1 VTVDPAMSAV
11 PSGERKLVT
20 LVFADL
26 SGFTALASSLDP
38 EEVYAVV
45 RPGLAAMQRLVEE
58 HGGTVPQVMGDGFMA
73 VFGVPT
79 AHEDDA
85 ERAVRAALAVR
96 DHARALHRAGGW
108 GTGIRFPEAHAG
120 VNSGEVM
127 VAPSSELSGFAILGD
142 TVNVAA
148 RLADLARPGVV
159 LVAEPTVRRTGH
171 AIRFGPARAY
181 RAKGKP
187 RPVTAFEAIE
197 VRSALPAG
205 RATPIV
211 SGSFVNRELELDALE
226 QALGQALLERHS
238 NVLVV
243 TAEPGAGKTRLAT
256 EFTSRRPGTIV
267 LTGRCTPY
275 GQRLPLSPLGGA
287 VQALI
292 GLPADAPA
300 TVADREVRRLADRV
314 AGSRR
319 AGDLVRGLKL
329 LLGTI
334 DPGEV
339 RDPSGAAGESTLA
352 ARAVVEG
359 LAREGPVVTVVD
371 DLHWA
376 DAQLLELLRTTST
389 DPWSGPVLLLGLSR
403 PEALEANDA
412 LPTLELGALP
422 EPQLRELGELA
433 LGPGAPGQVLER
445 IAARASGNPLFLEES
460 LSMLVE
466 SGALVR
472 QDGTWIVAD
481 PELLDRVPATIRT
494 LIAARLDGLPP
505 DERRVL
511 RDAAV
516 CGEAAWDRLL
526 ETLSGGADVREAL
539 KRLVQRGL
547 LQQRSYSPVPGA
559 EEYGFRHVLI
569 REVAYASIPR
579 RDRSGLHLQVATWLR
594 ESSRLPEEPLAELA
608 HHYELA
614 WRLSYSSAAGTADPA
629 LARLAAEY
637 LGRWADRTLTY
648 QARLAESLYR
658 RAIEAAAASADEE
671 PGLAIRTSLGRA
683 ESLIELGRHQEATEP
698 ANAARDLARRSGD
711 GHLEARALLALGRI
725 ESDVGDDEVARRLL
739 GQALSSFEAV
749 GDLGSQAWAKHRLSE
764 VLGRADYALELEHLR
779 EAYRLFERAGDRWG
793 LAVAAQDLAYLLT
806 TVGGDEFHHWYGQAR
821 RLAGSDSDLRSRA
834 ALLRTWG
841 YFSYYRGE
849 HGEAIRAM
857 GEARPI
863 AVEAGD
869 RYAEA
874 DTFLIEAMAASQVAT
889 PADAGRLAAEV
900 VRLGRSIGSL
910 RIAGLGLAVGARA
923 CLRQGYPARATRQL
937 AAARQ
942 TLQRGGVRVELLEVD
957 FVHAGVH
964 LDRGSWQRVPERA
977 DRGAA
982 GARASGWVLAEAM
995 RPMLVGRALL
1005 GAGRLDQAIAEL
1017 ERALASAREAGAT
1030 GTEAL
1035 AAAAL
1040 EQALLLAGRPPA
1052 SRAPTPPGG
1061 EVEAEAIRA
1070 ESGGLAAL
1078 AAGAAEEAAAA
1089 FAGAADRWRQLGLT
1103 VWLGRALALQA
1114 AVARRTGDRAGADRL
1129 LAEAGKVLDRIGTP
1143 ARSRPAVLA
1152 PPSPMRSSAP

>member
-1 VTVDPAMSAV
+1 VPVDPSVSAV

-45 RPGLAAMQRLVEE
+45 RPGLAALQRLVEE

-96 DHARALHRAGGW
+96 DHARALHRAGGQ
-108 GTGIRFPEAHAG
+108 GAGIRFPEIHAG

-127 VAPSSELSGFAILGD
+127 VAPSAEPGGFAVLGD
-142 TVNVAA
+142 TINVAA

-171 AIRFGPARAY
+171 AIRFGPGRGY

-187 RPVTAFEAIE
+187 RPVVAFEAIE

-205 RATPIV
+205 RAAPMV
-211 SGSFVNRELELDALE
+211 SGGFVNRELELDRLE
-226 QALGQALLERHS
+226 LALGQALRERRS

-256 EFTSRRPGTIV
+256 EFTSRQPGTIV
-267 LTGRCTPY
+267 LTGRCAPY
-275 GQRLPLSPLGGA
+275 GHRLPLSPLAGA
-287 VQALI
+287 VQTLI

-329 LLGTI
+329 LLGTV
-334 DPGEV
+334 DPPEV
-339 RDPSGAAGESTLA
+339 PDPSGTAGEMTLA
-352 ARAVVEG
+352 ARAVIEG
-359 LAREGPVVTVVD
+359 LAREGPVVAVVD

-376 DAQLLELLRTTST
+376 DAQLLELLRTTSSE
-389 DPWSGPVLLLGLSR
+389 PWSGPVLLLGLSR
-403 PEALEANDA
+403 PDALEAGDA

-422 EPQLRELGELA
+422 EQRLRELGELA

-472 QDGTWIVAD
+472 QAGSWIVAD
-481 PELLDRVPATIRT
+481 PGLLDRVPATIRT

-526 ETLSGGADVREAL
+526 ETLAGGVDVRQAL

-547 LQQRSYSPVPGA
+547 LQQRPYSPVPGA

-594 ESSRLPEEPLAELA
+594 EAARLPEEPLAELA

-614 WRLSYSSAAGTADPA
+614 WRLSHSSAAGTADPG
-629 LARLAAEY
+629 LARLAAEH

-658 RAIEAAAASADEE
+658 RAIEAAAASTDED
-671 PGLAIRTSLGRA
+671 PGLAIRVSLGRA

-739 GQALSSFEAV
+739 GQALSSFQAV
-749 GDLGSQAWAKHRLSE
+749 GDLGGQAWAKHRLSE

-793 LAVAAQDLAYLLT
+793 LAVVAQDLAYLLT
-806 TVGGDEFHHWYGQAR
+806 TVGGPEFHRWYGQAR
-821 RLAGSDSDLRSRA
+821 RLAGSESDLRSRA

-841 YFSYYRGE
+841 YFSYYRGS
-849 HGEAIRAM
+849 M
-857 GEARPI
+857 ARPCGPC
-863 AVEAGD
+863 A
-869 RYAEA
+869 R
-874 DTFLIEAMAASQVAT
+874 
-889 PADAGRLAAEV
+889 P
-900 VRLGRSIGSL
+900 GRS
-910 RIAGLGLAVGARA
+910 
-923 CLRQGYPARATRQL
+923 
-937 AAARQ
+937 
-942 TLQRGGVRVELLEVD
+942 
-957 FVHAGVH
+957 
-964 LDRGSWQRVPERA
+964 
-977 DRGAA
+977 
-982 GARASGWVLAEAM
+982 
-995 RPMLVGRALL
+995 
-1005 GAGRLDQAIAEL
+1005 
-1017 ERALASAREAGAT
+1017 
-1030 GTEAL
+1030 
-1035 AAAAL
+1035 
-1040 EQALLLAGRPPA
+1040 
-1052 SRAPTPPGG
+1052 
-1061 EVEAEAIRA
+1061 
-1070 ESGGLAAL
+1070 
-1078 AAGAAEEAAAA
+1078 
-1089 FAGAADRWRQLGLT
+1089 
-1103 VWLGRALALQA
+1103 
-1114 AVARRTGDRAGADRL
+1114 
-1129 LAEAGKVLDRIGTP
+1129 
-1143 ARSRPAVLA
+1143 RSRPGTGT
-1152 PPSPMRSSAP
+1152 PRRTRS

>member
-1 VTVDPAMSAV
+1 MSAL

-96 DHARALHRAGGW
+96 DHARALHHAGGW

-171 AIRFGPARAY
+171 AIRFGPGRPY

-187 RPVTAFEAIE
+187 RPVMAFEAIE
-197 VRSALPAG
+197 ARSALPAG

-211 SGSFVNRELELDALE
+211 SGGFVNRELELDALE
-226 QALGQALLERHS
+226 QALRQALRERRS

-256 EFTSRRPGTIV
+256 EFTSRRPDTIV
-267 LTGRCTPY
+267 LSGRCTAY
-275 GQRLPLSPLGGA
+275 GQRLPLSPIGDA

-339 RDPSGAAGESTLA
+339 RDPGGAAGESTLA

-376 DAQLLELLRTTST
+376 DAQLLELLRTTSA
-389 DPWSGPVLLLGLSR
+389 DPWSGPVLVLGLSR
-403 PEALEANDA
+403 PEALEASDA

-422 EPQLRELGELA
+422 ERELRELGELA

-472 QDGTWIVAD
+472 QDGTWVVAD
-481 PELLDRVPATIRT
+481 PGLLERVPATIRT

-526 ETLSGGADVREAL
+526 QTLSGGADVREAL

-547 LQQRSYSPVPGA
+547 LQQRPYSTVPGA

-594 ESSRLPEEPLAELA
+594 EASRLPEEPLAELA

-614 WRLSYSSAAGTADPA
+614 WRLSHSSAAGTADPA
-629 LARLAAEY
+629 MARLAAEY

-658 RAIEAAAASADEE
+658 RAIEAAAASADED

-698 ANAARDLARRSGD
+698 ANAGRDLARRSGD

-749 GDLGSQAWAKHRLSE
+749 GDLGGQAWAKHRLSE

-779 EAYRLFERAGDRWG
+779 EAYRLFERAGDSWG

-806 TVGGDEFHHWYGQAR
+806 TVGGEEFHHWYGQAR

-889 PADAGRLAAEV
+889 PADAGRLATEV

-923 CLRQGYPARATRQL
+923 CLRQGNPARATRQL

-957 FVHAGVH
+957 FVHAGIH

-1005 GAGRLDQAIAEL
+1005 GAGRLEGAIAEL
-1017 ERALASAREAGAT
+1017 EQALVSARAAGAT
-1030 GTEAL
+1030 GTAAL
-1035 AAAAL
+1035 ATAAL

-1052 SRAPTPPGG
+1052 GRAPAPPAG

-1078 AAGAAEEAAAA
+1078 AAGAVEEAAAA
-1089 FAGAADRWRQLGLT
+1089 FAGAAERWRQLGLT
-1103 VWLGRALALQA
+1103 VWLGRAMALQA
-1114 AVARRTGDRAGADRL
+1114 AVAHRTGDQGAADRL
-1129 LAEAGKVLDRIGTP
+1129 LAQAGEVLDRIGTP

-1152 PPSPMRSSAP
+1152 PTVP

>member
-1 VTVDPAMSAV
+1 VSAV
-11 PSGERKLVT
+11 PSERKLVT

-45 RPGLAAMQRLVEE
+45 RPGLVAMQRLVEE

-96 DHARALHRAGGW
+96 DHARALRRAAGRGA
-108 GTGIRFPEAHAG
+108 GIRFPEVHAG

-127 VAPSSELSGFAILGD
+127 VAPSTEPSGFAILGD

-171 AIRFGPARAY
+171 AIRFGASRAY

-187 RPVTAFEAIE
+187 RPVVAFEAIE
-197 VRSALPAG
+197 ARSALPAG
-205 RATPIV
+205 RATPVV

-226 QALGQALLERHS
+226 QALGEAIRERRS
-238 NVLVV
+238 TVLVV

-256 EFTSRRPGTIV
+256 EFTGRRPDTIV
-267 LTGRCTPY
+267 LAGRCTPY
-275 GQRLPLSPLGGA
+275 GQRLPLSPLAGA

-300 TVADREVRRLADRV
+300 AVADREVRRLADRV

-329 LLGTI
+329 LLGTV
-334 DPGEV
+334 DPQAV
-339 RDPSGAAGESTLA
+339 RDPSGAAWEASLA

-376 DAQLLELLRTTST
+376 DAQLLELLRTTSA

-403 PEALEANDA
+403 PEAFEASDA

-422 EPQLRELGELA
+422 EQRLRELGELA

-472 QDGTWIVAD
+472 QGGAWVVAD
-481 PELLDRVPATIRT
+481 PGLLDRVPATIRT

-505 DERRVL
+505 EERRVL
-511 RDAAV
+511 GNAAV
-516 CGEAAWDRLL
+516 SGEAVWDRLL
-526 ETLSGGADVREAL
+526 EAMSGGADLRQVL

-547 LQQRSYSPVPGA
+547 LQQRPHSPVPGA

-594 ESSRLPEEPLAELA
+594 EAAGLPEEPLAELA

-614 WRLSYSSAAGTADPA
+614 WRLRHSSAAGTADPA
-629 LARLAAEY
+629 LARLAAEH
-637 LGRWADRTLTY
+637 LERWADRTLTY
-648 QARLAESLYR
+648 QARLASSLYQ
-658 RAIEAAAASADEE
+658 RAIEAAAASTGED

-739 GQALSSFEAV
+739 GQALSSFESV
-749 GDLGSQAWAKHRLSE
+749 GDLGGQAWAKHRLSE
-764 VLGRADYALELEHLR
+764 VLGRADYALEIEHLR

-806 TVGGDEFHHWYGQAR
+806 TVGGEEFHRWYGQAR
-821 RLAGSDSDLRSRA
+821 RLAGSESDLRSRA

-841 YFSYYRGE
+841 TSATTAGST
-849 HGEAIRAM
+849 
-857 GEARPI
+857 ARPS
-863 AVEAGD
+863 G
-869 RYAEA
+869 
-874 DTFLIEAMAASQVAT
+874 
-889 PADAGRLAAEV
+889 P
-900 VRLGRSIGSL
+900 
-910 RIAGLGLAVGARA
+910 
-923 CLRQGYPARATRQL
+923 CTR
-937 AAARQ
+937 
-942 TLQRGGVRVELLEVD
+942 
-957 FVHAGVH
+957 
-964 LDRGSWQRVPERA
+964 P
-977 DRGAA
+977 
-982 GARASGWVLAEAM
+982 
-995 RPMLVGRALL
+995 
-1005 GAGRLDQAIAEL
+1005 
-1017 ERALASAREAGAT
+1017 
-1030 GTEAL
+1030 
-1035 AAAAL
+1035 
-1040 EQALLLAGRPPA
+1040 
-1052 SRAPTPPGG
+1052 
-1061 EVEAEAIRA
+1061 
-1070 ESGGLAAL
+1070 
-1078 AAGAAEEAAAA
+1078 
-1089 FAGAADRWRQLGLT
+1089 
-1103 VWLGRALALQA
+1103 
-1114 AVARRTGDRAGADRL
+1114 DRL
-1129 LAEAGKVLDRIGTP
+1129 
-1143 ARSRPAVLA
+1143 RSRPATGT
-1152 PPSPMRSSAP
+1152 PRRTRF